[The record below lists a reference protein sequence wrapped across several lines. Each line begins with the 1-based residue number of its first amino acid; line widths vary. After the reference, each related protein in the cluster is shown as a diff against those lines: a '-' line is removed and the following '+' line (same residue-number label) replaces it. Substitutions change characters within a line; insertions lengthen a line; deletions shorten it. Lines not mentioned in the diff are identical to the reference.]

1 MKNKKLLSGFITIV
15 LLFSISAMETNAQI
29 YAGYID
35 RSDELPG
42 MMSDG
47 EMLLIAGGAVVVVG
61 GLVAL
66 LVIKKKQDKKLAEA
80 VSSVTS
86 VKSLG
91 LTGINKPDDKTLGS
105 LYEDICSAATETP
118 VLVFS
123 RFENI
128 QCQNYNTRQA
138 LSVGVR
144 ITF

>member
-1 MKNKKLLSGFITIV
+1 MRNKKILTGVITIA
-15 LLFSISAMETNAQI
+15 LLLTISVMETNGQSF
-29 YAGYID
+29 AGYID

-42 MMSDG
+42 MISDG

-80 VSSVTS
+80 VSSVS
-86 VKSLG
+86 SGESLG

-105 LYEDICSAATETP
+105 LYEDICSAAKETP

-123 RFENI
+123 RVENI
-128 QCQNYNTRQA
+128 QCQDYNTRQA
-138 LSVGVR
+138 FSVGMR

>member
-1 MKNKKLLSGFITIV
+1 MKKMKLLYGFIAVI
-15 LLFSISAMETNAQI
+15 LLFSISTMESNAQI
-29 YAGYID
+29 YAGYRD

-42 MMSDG
+42 IISDG

-61 GLVAL
+61 GLVAF
-66 LVIKKKQDKKLAEA
+66 LVIKKKQDKKLADA
-80 VSSVTS
+80 VSSVS
-86 VKSLG
+86 DSNLLG
-91 LTGINKPDDKTLGS
+91 LTGISKPENKTIGS
-105 LYEDICSAATETP
+105 LYEEICSAATETP

-128 QCQNYNTRQA
+128 KCQDYNTRQA